1 MLIGSKETP
10 QKTPKH
16 AKARFRDVFHHP
28 GVVRSRVGA
37 SLSLRSSLGNV
48 LTHVTSRK
56 ARKKHSLFHS
66 YKKQRG
72 NDKACSL
79 IFITFQKSKTKRT
92 TASRITFRPFHFTLS
107 TPCCVLFAPRLASLS
122 SSSVHAPTHIFSF
135 STTKHTLLHA
145 LMYLFPD
152 HHPMLKN
159 VRSSHFLRVYYTPYN
174 TFPAILRP
182 FGTRS
187 STFISPLCF
196 RRVRAS
202 RSITQHLQHI
212 PQALP
217 QTPSTH
223 IKHTFHTHSHHV

>member
-1 MLIGSKETP
+1 MHSRTKNQYVSTFTP
-10 QKTPKH
+10 
-16 AKARFRDVFHHP
+16 
-28 GVVRSRVGA
+28 S
-37 SLSLRSSLGNV
+37 
-48 LTHVTSRK
+48 
-56 ARKKHSLFHS
+56 
-66 YKKQRG
+66 
-72 NDKACSL
+72 
-79 IFITFQKSKTKRT
+79 
-92 TASRITFRPFHFTLS
+92 
-107 TPCCVLFAPRLASLS
+107 VLFAPRLASLS

-196 RRVRAS
+196 RRVCAS
-202 RSITQHLQHI
+202 RSIL
-212 PQALP
+212 
-217 QTPSTH
+217 
-223 IKHTFHTHSHHV
+223 KHTFTYRFTTFHTHSHHV

>member
-1 MLIGSKETP
+1 MHSRTKTQYVSTFTP
-10 QKTPKH
+10 
-16 AKARFRDVFHHP
+16 
-28 GVVRSRVGA
+28 S
-37 SLSLRSSLGNV
+37 
-48 LTHVTSRK
+48 
-56 ARKKHSLFHS
+56 
-66 YKKQRG
+66 
-72 NDKACSL
+72 
-79 IFITFQKSKTKRT
+79 
-92 TASRITFRPFHFTLS
+92 
-107 TPCCVLFAPRLASLS
+107 VLFAPRLASLS

-174 TFPAILRP
+174 TFPAILRV

-202 RSITQHLQHI
+202 RSIHKHTS
-212 PQALP
+212 
-217 QTPSTH
+217 STH
-223 IKHTFHTHSHHV
+223 ADTVLPHFTHIHTTFSIFRYFSHQFSRF